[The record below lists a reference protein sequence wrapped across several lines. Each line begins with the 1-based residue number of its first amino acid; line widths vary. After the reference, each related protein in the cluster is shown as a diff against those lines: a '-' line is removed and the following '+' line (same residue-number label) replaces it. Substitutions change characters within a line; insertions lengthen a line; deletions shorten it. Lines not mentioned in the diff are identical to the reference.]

1 MIPEV
6 PENIV
11 GQYHAAD
18 ESYIYYETHTFN
30 FLILLVCFA
39 YNFTNGIIVC
49 KDGVALLMLEKDQAD
64 THGNIPRK
72 VRVYF
77 YRDKIYYWFNK
88 CSHK

>member
-18 ESYIYYETHTFN
+18 ESYIYFEAQTYN

-39 YNFTNGIIVC
+39 YSFNNGIIVC
-49 KDGVALLMLEKDQAD
+49 KDGVVLFMLEKDQAD
-64 THGNIPRK
+64 T
-72 VRVYF
+72 
-77 YRDKIYYWFNK
+77 
-88 CSHK
+88 